1 METDELFKVGL
12 RAFITN
18 EAGQLLLL
26 QTGSAK
32 QPKWDMPGATIQK
45 NSTILD
51 TLAQKI
57 EQEAGIVRAEWTLR
71 GVLDIS
77 SGAQSEGHGT
87 LLVIY
92 HVELKSGA
100 VVLSDEDTDYVWYD
114 RVAAGKLLSDR
125 YPLSFTEKMA
135 SLDNK

>member
-1 METDELFKVGL
+1 METDELFRVGL

-26 QTGSAK
+26 QTGTAK
-32 QPKWDMPGATIQK
+32 QPKWDMPGAFIQK
-45 NSTILD
+45 GGNILD

-57 EQEAGIVRAEWTLR
+57 EQDAGIVRAEWKLR
-71 GVLDIS
+71 GVLDVNA
-77 SGAQSEGHGT
+77 GTPAGGHAT
-87 LLVIY
+87 MLVIY
-92 HVELKSGA
+92 HVELKEGA

-135 SLDNK
+135 AAN